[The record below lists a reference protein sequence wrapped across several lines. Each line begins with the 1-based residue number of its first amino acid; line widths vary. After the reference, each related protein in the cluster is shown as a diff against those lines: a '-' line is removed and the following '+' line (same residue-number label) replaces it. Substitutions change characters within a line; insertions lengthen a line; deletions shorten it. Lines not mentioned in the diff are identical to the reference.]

1 MRGHWC
7 TKVALGALGALG
19 ALLLTGCR
27 VDTAVEVDAGA
38 DGRGQVRTTITL
50 DRLAADQVANVA
62 GQQRVEDLRQ
72 AGWRVEGPEKAE
84 DGGLRLRAVKSFS
97 SPAGATRAVEELAGP
112 DGAFR
117 SFQLTRRRTFLK
129 TRTGL
134 SGTVDLS
141 RGLEGFLDP
150 DLRARLG
157 GAGLDAPS
165 LERQLGVPLPEVF
178 GFEVRAGLPGR
189 VEGNAPDGGAVWRPK
204 LGEALA
210 IDARAEQWNVGG
222 MAFAVVAVA
231 SGVALLAVLVR
242 RSRAISWG

>member
-7 TKVALGALGALG
+7 TKVALGAFAA
-19 ALLLTGCR
+19 ALLAGCR

-38 DGRGQVRTTITL
+38 DGRGQVRTTVTL
-50 DRLAADQVANVA
+50 DPAAAVQVSNVA

-72 AGWRVEGPEKAE
+72 AGWRVEDPEKVE
-84 DGGLRLRAVKSFS
+84 GGGLRLRAVKSFS
-97 SPAGATRAVEELAGP
+97 SLAGAARAMEELAGP

-117 SFQLTRRRTFLK
+117 AFHVTRRRTFLK
-129 TRTGL
+129 TRTAL

-141 RGLEGFLDP
+141 RGLDGFIDP

-157 GAGLDAPS
+157 GAGFDAPG
-165 LERQLGVPLPEVF
+165 LERHLGVPLSEVF
-178 GFEVRAGLPGR
+178 RFEVQADLPGR
-189 VEGNAPDGGAVWRPK
+189 VEGNGLDGGAVWRPK
-204 LGEALA
+204 LGETLA
-210 IDARAEQWNVGG
+210 VEARSEQWNVAT
-222 MAFAVVAVA
+222 MAFAGMAVV